1 MKLVMLVKKSLIL
14 AIVLIS
20 SKILMAQAGFD
31 DDVAD
36 VAVPVDGG
44 ISVILGAAISYG
56 VLKLRKNKDNN

>member
-1 MKLVMLVKKSLIL
+1 MKLIMLVKKSLIL

>member
-1 MKLVMLVKKSLIL
+1 MGIKKSIL
-14 AIVLIS
+14 FAFILVS
-20 SKILMAQAGFD
+20 SKLLLAQAGFD

-56 VLKLRKNKDNN
+56 VVKLRKNKDNN

>member
-1 MKLVMLVKKSLIL
+1 MKKSLIFVF
-14 AIVLIS
+14 VLVS
-20 SKILMAQAGFD
+20 SKILLAQAGFD

-56 VLKLRKNKDNN
+56 VVKLRKNKENN

>member
-1 MKLVMLVKKSLIL
+1 MGIKKSIL
-14 AIVLIS
+14 FAFILVS
-20 SKILMAQAGFD
+20 SKMLLAQAGFD

-56 VLKLRKNKDNN
+56 VVKLRKNKDSN